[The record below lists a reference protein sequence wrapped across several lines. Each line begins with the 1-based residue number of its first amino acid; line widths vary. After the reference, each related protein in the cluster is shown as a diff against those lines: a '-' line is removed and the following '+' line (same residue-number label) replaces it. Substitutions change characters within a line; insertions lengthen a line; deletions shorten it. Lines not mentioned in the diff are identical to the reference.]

1 MNEEQNPYAPPEA
14 ETTVMS
20 STEAGVELASRG
32 ARLAAVLL
40 DSVLIMVVTVPIL
53 FLMGVFGGAEEP
65 VRELT
70 LTENIVLAIVG
81 IGWYFILNGYLLAT
95 NGQTVGKK
103 LLDIKIVRK
112 NGEKISFG
120 RIVGLRMAP
129 FWAIAYVPFLGGI
142 ISLIDALLIFRE
154 SRYCLHDDVADSMV
168 IRDPRR

>member
-95 NGQTVGKK
+95 NGQT
-103 LLDIKIVRK
+103 
-112 NGEKISFG
+112 
-120 RIVGLRMAP
+120 A
-129 FWAIAYVPFLGGI
+129 
-142 ISLIDALLIFRE
+142 
-154 SRYCLHDDVADSMV
+154 CV
-168 IRDPRR
+168 IG